1 MRVIGSIHPAPSSS
15 LASRADGDRLRGL
28 DAAQPRTQ
36 AQLRA
41 RAGDHHALMR
51 EMSRHA
57 LLVAG
62 VVASLVIKPP
72 VAQARQSRDAVVL
85 PPDAAVRRL
94 LADRV
99 NGLAGP
105 EDGVGIIVGVIG
117 PQGRRL
123 ISYGHLG
130 RGDPRPLDG
139 NTVIEIGSVTKVFT
153 ALLLADMVR
162 TGEVALA
169 DPVAKYLPAALRIPE
184 RHGRAITLLD
194 LATHTSGLSFMAG
207 ALPGLED
214 STAAK
219 YSVIQLYD
227 YLAHYELPRDIGA
240 QWEYSNLG
248 YWLLGQALAS
258 RAGMTYERLLH
269 TRVIAPL
276 RLANTSFT
284 ISRTLRARLAIG
296 HNAMLQPA
304 PSFSAVPGYAL
315 MSPAGGL
322 LPTANDLLS
331 FLSTAMGYESSPLE
345 ASMAMML
352 STRRPAGQGEQA
364 LGWLL
369 TGKDDNQLIIH
380 DGGTF
385 GYASSIAWDPRRRV
399 GIVVLSNQVAGVGDI
414 ARHLLQPS
422 LPLNEPRAAR
432 LTEIVL
438 DPARVAKYAGR
449 YEAHGEGEF
458 VIALERDFLTIQPP
472 ADWGLPKLRL
482 RSESQ
487 RDFFVAELPLRV
499 TFQSDDDGRVT
510 GALVYPPRGQQ
521 PVLARRIQPD
531 R

>member
-1 MRVIGSIHPAPSSS
+1 MH
-15 LASRADGDRLRGL
+15 D
-28 DAAQPRTQ
+28 
-36 AQLRA
+36 
-41 RAGDHHALMR
+41 
-51 EMSRHA
+51 MSRQA
-57 LLVAG
+57 LFVGG
-62 VVASLVIKPP
+62 VVASFAIEPLG
-72 VAQARQSRDAVVL
+72 AQAKQGPDAIVL
-85 PPDAAVRRL
+85 RSPAAVRRL

-105 EDGVGIIVGVIG
+105 QDGVGIIVGVIG

-130 RGDPRPLDG
+130 RGDSRPLDG
-139 NTVIEIGSVTKVFT
+139 NTVFEIGSVTKVFT

-169 DPVAKYLPAALRIPE
+169 DPVAKYLLAGRRIPE

-194 LATHTSGLSFMAG
+194 LATHTSGLPFMSG
-207 ALPGLED
+207 ALPSLED
-214 STAAK
+214 SAAK
-219 YSVIQLYD
+219 YSVEQLYD
-227 YLAHYELPRDIGA
+227 YLAQYELSRDIGA

-258 RAGMTYERLLH
+258 RAGIAYERLLH

-276 RLANTSFT
+276 RLASTSYT
-284 ISRTLRARLAIG
+284 ISGTLRARLAVG

-322 LPTANDLLS
+322 LSTANDLLS
-331 FLSTAMGYESSPLE
+331 LVSMAMGYQSSPLE

-352 STRRPAGQGEQA
+352 STRRPARQGEQA

-369 TGKDDNQLIIH
+369 TGGDDNQLIVH

-385 GYASSIAWDPRRRV
+385 GYASSIAWDPRTRV

-414 ARHLLQPS
+414 ARHLLRPS
-422 LPLNEPRAAR
+422 LPLERPAATR
-432 LTEIVL
+432 RTEIVL
-438 DPARVAKYAGR
+438 DPARAAGYAGR
-449 YEAHGEGEF
+449 YEADGEGVF
-458 VIALERDFLTIQPP
+458 VIAKERDFLTIELP

-482 RSESQ
+482 RAESQ
-487 RDFFVAELPLRV
+487 RDLFVAELPLRV
-499 TFQSDDDGRVT
+499 TFQSNDHGRVT
-510 GALVYPPRGQQ
+510 GALIYPPRGQQ
-521 PVLARRIQPD
+521 PVLAKRIEPN